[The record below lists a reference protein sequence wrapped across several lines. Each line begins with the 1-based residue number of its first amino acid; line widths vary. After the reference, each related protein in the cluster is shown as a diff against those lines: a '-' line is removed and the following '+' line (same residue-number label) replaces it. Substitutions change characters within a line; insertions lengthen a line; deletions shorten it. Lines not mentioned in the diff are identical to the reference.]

1 MSVNMSKMSK
11 QFPVLVELDTNQKQ
25 LWGLFGEANN
35 IEEALSFQK
44 EEGVE
49 KCLYCNV
56 NPFFFMTNNREWY
69 PLIILE
75 AFPVDS

>member
-1 MSVNMSKMSK
+1 ML
-11 QFPVLVELDTNQKQ
+11 LVSLMDDTR
-25 LWGLFGEANN
+25 WWAEGGGGVGEPY
-35 IEEALSFQK
+35 
-44 EEGVE
+44 

>member
-1 MSVNMSKMSK
+1 MSVYMSKMSK

-35 IEEALSFQK
+35 IEEALSFLK

-49 KCLYCNV
+49 IS
-56 NPFFFMTNNREWY
+56 RERTT
-69 PLIILE
+69 
-75 AFPVDS
+75 